1 MPDTVSAAATPDS
14 AGPAAAQPSPT
25 NHRQKP
31 VTTLVVDTNA
41 FIKGLPVDAIASK
54 FVTVPEVV
62 HELRSRTSK
71 DRFRDL
77 DLKYGVQLLGPDAES
92 LQAVR
97 EFARRTGDFASLSLA
112 DMRVV
117 ALAFMLEK
125 RASGMERLRL
135 EPVGDHP
142 NIADRKLL
150 RSAEMPRA
158 ARSQEVE
165 PQLSEGV
172 APTEQKPEDD
182 ENLKD
187 DVKPEDDVQPED
199 DVKPE
204 DEGVAAQLEQMTL
217 SDGEESVS
225 VLQQVAND
233 ELEVGSDE
241 EFEQAQSDDEGWEV
255 AKAKPTRRA
264 GAARADDFF
273 GGGWITPRNVKQHQ
287 AADAMGMK
295 HAQAAAA
302 PAEPMPV
309 ACVTSDFAM
318 QNVIL
323 KMGIRLVTP
332 DGVVVQRLRTSVLRC
347 HACFHL
353 TGDMDRQFCSEC
365 GHATLRRCT
374 VTTGANGRLHVHL
387 KANYR
392 NNLRGTVHTLPK
404 PRGGRHT
411 TRDVITREDE
421 RVYMNAIKYKKRVD
435 AKSNAGMG
443 GAGALDDPDFVP
455 DLLVGSL
462 LSHGNGYGVATD
474 ARGMPMV
481 SRNRRNPNV
490 VRTTGNR
497 KKKSHN

>member
-1 MPDTVSAAATPDS
+1 
-14 AGPAAAQPSPT
+14 
-25 NHRQKP
+25 
-31 VTTLVVDTNA
+31 
-41 FIKGLPVDAIASK
+41 
-54 FVTVPEVV
+54 
-62 HELRSRTSK
+62 
-71 DRFRDL
+71 
-77 DLKYGVQLLGPDAES
+77 
-92 LQAVR
+92 
-97 EFARRTGDFASLSLA
+97 
-112 DMRVV
+112 
-117 ALAFMLEK
+117 
-125 RASGMERLRL
+125 
-135 EPVGDHP
+135 
-142 NIADRKLL
+142 
-150 RSAEMPRA
+150 
-158 ARSQEVE
+158 
-165 PQLSEGV
+165 
-172 APTEQKPEDD
+172 
-182 ENLKD
+182 
-187 DVKPEDDVQPED
+187 
-199 DVKPE
+199 
-204 DEGVAAQLEQMTL
+204 
-217 SDGEESVS
+217 
-225 VLQQVAND
+225 
-233 ELEVGSDE
+233 LEVGSDE

-295 HAQAAAA
+295 HAQAAAV